1 MMRYAFKMENVGIA
15 YGKNLPISKKH
26 SYEIANYIRY
36 KPVSVA
42 RKILQDVIAL
52 KVPIPYRR
60 HNKDLAHKKSIGSG
74 RYPVKA
80 SKYIL
85 KLLENAVN
93 NAKQKGL
100 DENKL
105 KILHISVHKGTH
117 MYRRGRNFYT
127 TKTAHVQIAVGYD
140 EKEQKEEKDKT
151 KGDKK

>member
-1 MMRYAFKMENVGIA
+1 MKYAFKMENVGIA

-36 KPVSVA
+36 KPVAVA
-42 RKILQDVIAL
+42 RKILKDVIDMKA
-52 KVPIPYRR
+52 PIPYRR
-60 HNKDLAHKKSIGSG
+60 YNRDLAHKRAMGSG

-85 KLLENAVN
+85 QILENAIN
-93 NAKQKGL
+93 NAKQKGM

-117 MYRRGRNFYT
+117 MYRRGRNYFT

-140 EKEQKEEKDKT
+140 ESEQKSVKEQN
-151 KGDKK
+151 